1 MDQKNIPPFHPKKS
15 WGQNFLIDS
24 NIARKIVDP
33 SFVSSGDLVVEIG
46 PGKGILTEI
55 LLKMG
60 ARVLAI
66 EIDPKLADILLPAF
80 SSDPNFNLVLA
91 DACRYPYQNIK
102 EPFKVI
108 SNLPYNIS
116 TPILFRLLEERDHLA
131 GMILMVQKEV
141 ADRLTAPVGS
151 KQYGALSV
159 LFQSLADVRIAFTVS
174 PQCFRPR
181 PDVVSAVIKVTIP
194 LQEKVILKDRRFLG
208 TVVKA
213 AFSHRRKFL
222 NNALADAGF
231 TSHTLSELFQTT
243 GIDPRRRA
251 ETLSISEFALMAN
264 QLYDLL
270 PPNYVTLI
278 SKDNRCPERSLFG

>member
-1 MDQKNIPPFHPKKS
+1 MMNQTLMPPKKS
-15 WGQNFLIDS
+15 WGQHFLIDS

-33 SFVSSGDLVVEIG
+33 SFVSAGDHVVEIV
-46 PGKGILTEI
+46 PGRGILTEI

-60 ARVLAI
+60 TRVLAI
-66 EIDPKLADILLPAF
+66 EIDPRLSEMLRSAF
-80 SSDPNFNLVLA
+80 SSYPNFELVIA
-91 DACRYPYQNIK
+91 DACRYPYQDIK
-102 EPFKVI
+102 GPFKVI

-116 TPILFRLLEERDHLA
+116 TPILFRLLEERDHLS

-159 LFQSLADVRIAFTVS
+159 LFQALADVKTAFTVP

-181 PDVVSAVIKVTIP
+181 PDVLSAVIKVTTREP
-194 LQEKVILKDRRFLG
+194 KVTLKEKRFFA

-222 NNALADAGF
+222 SNALTDAGF
-231 TSHTLSELFQTT
+231 EGPILLDIFKDT
-243 GIDPRRRA
+243 GIDSRRRA
-251 ETLSISEFALMAN
+251 ETLLIEEFATLAN
-264 QLYDLL
+264 KLYDQI
-270 PPNYVTLI
+270 NYVTI
-278 SKDNRCPERSLFG
+278 K